1 MGLDE
6 IQHSQNVLRR
16 LRNPNWKRNSRVK
29 ELLSKVDWNK
39 DTFQLKFIALGIEA
53 EERADLVAPWQA
65 WWGHFKGGGVVSR
78 QFAYNVS
85 VS

>member
-1 MGLDE
+1 MEEKFKGKGAFVGGGLE
-6 IQHSQNVLRR
+6 QN
-16 LRNPNWKRNSRVK
+16 
-29 ELLSKVDWNK
+29 
-39 DTFQLKFIALGIEA
+39 TFQLKFIALGIEA

-78 QFAYNVS
+78 QFDYNVS